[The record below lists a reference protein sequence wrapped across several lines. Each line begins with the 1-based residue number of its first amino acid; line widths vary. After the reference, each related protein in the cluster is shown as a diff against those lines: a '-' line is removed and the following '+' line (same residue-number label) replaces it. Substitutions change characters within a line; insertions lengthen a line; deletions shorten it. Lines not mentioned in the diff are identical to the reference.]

1 MKKILITLASLALAV
16 SAFAQDVIRLPQP
29 DKNVAMPLYQ
39 ALAQRASAREYS
51 DTPIS
56 EGTLSQ
62 LLWAACGVNREDGKL
77 TVPSAM
83 NTQEELVYVCRKDGA
98 WLFNAKENTLN
109 KVCDKDIRKD
119 LAGRQTSVAEAPL
132 FLVIVCD
139 LNKYKFKDSKTAI
152 FGAIDAGYVSQ
163 NICLA
168 CEALG
173 LSTVPRGSMDHE
185 SVRKSLGLA
194 DGQELLL
201 NHPVGYR
208 KKVTPL
214 TIFYKMF

>member
-1 MKKILITLASLALAV
+1 MNMKKIIAALTAISLATA
-16 SAFAQDVIRLPQP
+16 SFAQEVITLPQP
-29 DKNVAMPLYQ
+29 DRNVEMTLFQ
-39 ALAQRASAREYS
+39 ALGQRASVREYS

-62 LLWAACGVNREDGKL
+62 LLWAACGINREDGRL

-98 WLFNAKENTLN
+98 WLFNAQKNTLT
-109 KVCDKDIRKD
+109 KISDKDLRKD
-119 LAGRQTSVAEAPL
+119 LAGRQESVAEAPL

-139 LNKYKFKDSKTAI
+139 LNKYKFKDSKTAM

-173 LSTVPRGSMDHE
+173 LATVPRGSMNHE
-185 SVRKSLGLA
+185 AVKNALGLK

-208 KKVTPL
+208 KK
-214 TIFYKMF
+214 

>member
-1 MKKILITLASLALAV
+1 MKKIVVTLASLALAV

-62 LLWAACGVNREDGKL
+62 LLWAACGINRKDGRL

-83 NTQEELVYVCRKDGA
+83 NTQEELVYVCREDGA
-98 WLFNAKENTLN
+98 WIFNPKENTLS
-109 KVCDKDIRKD
+109 KVCGKDIRKD
-119 LAGRQTSVAEAPL
+119 LAGRQTSVAAAPI
-132 FLVIVCD
+132 FLVIVSD
-139 LNKYKFKDSKTAI
+139 LNKYKFKDSKTAM

-173 LSTVPRGSMDHE
+173 LATVPRGSMDHE
-185 SVRKSLGLA
+185 AVKNALGLKE
-194 DGQELLL
+194 GQELLL

-208 KKVTPL
+208 KK
-214 TIFYKMF
+214 

>member
-1 MKKILITLASLALAV
+1 MKKILITLVSLALAV

-51 DTPIS
+51 DAPIPES
-56 EGTLSQ
+56 ILSQ
-62 LLWAACGVNREDGKL
+62 LLWAACGINREDGRL

-119 LAGRQTSVAEAPL
+119 LAGRQTSVANAPV
-132 FLVIVCD
+132 FLVIVSD
-139 LNKYKFKDSKTAI
+139 LNKYKFKDSKTAM

-173 LSTVPRGSMDHE
+173 LATVPRGSMDHE
-185 SVRKSLGLA
+185 AVKNALGLKE
-194 DGQELLL
+194 GQELLL

-208 KKVTPL
+208 KK
-214 TIFYKMF
+214 

>member
-1 MKKILITLASLALAV
+1 MNMKKIITALTAISLATASFAQEVITL
-16 SAFAQDVIRLPQP
+16 PKP
-29 DKNVAMPLYQ
+29 DRNVEMTLFQ
-39 ALAQRASAREYS
+39 ALGQRASAREYS

-56 EGTLSQ
+56 EGTLAQ
-62 LLWAACGVNREDGKL
+62 LLWAACGINREDGKL

-119 LAGRQTSVAEAPL
+119 LAGRQTSVANAPV
-132 FLVIVCD
+132 FLVIVSD

-208 KKVTPL
+208 KK
-214 TIFYKMF
+214 

>member
-1 MKKILITLASLALAV
+1 MKKILITLASLAFAV

-39 ALAQRASAREYS
+39 ALAQRASTREYS

-62 LLWAACGVNREDGKL
+62 LLWAACGINRKDGRL

-83 NTQEELVYVCRKDGA
+83 NTQEELVYVCREDGA
-98 WLFNAKENTLN
+98 WIFNPKENTLS
-109 KVCDKDIRKD
+109 KVCGKDIRKD
-119 LAGRQTSVAEAPL
+119 LAGRQTSVADAPL
-132 FLVIVCD
+132 FLVIVSD
-139 LNKYKFKDSKTAI
+139 LNKYKFKDSKTAM

-173 LSTVPRGSMDHE
+173 LATVPRGSMDHE
-185 SVRKSLGLA
+185 AVKNALGLKE
-194 DGQELLL
+194 GQELLL

-208 KKVTPL
+208 KK
-214 TIFYKMF
+214 

>member
-1 MKKILITLASLALAV
+1 MKKIIAALTAISLATA
-16 SAFAQDVIRLPQP
+16 SFAQEVITLPQP

-62 LLWAACGVNREDGKL
+62 LLWAACGINREDGRL

-83 NTQEELVYVCRKDGA
+83 NTQEELVYVCREDGA
-98 WLFNAKENTLN
+98 WIFNPKENTLS

-119 LAGRQTSVAEAPL
+119 LAGRQTSVANAPV
-132 FLVIVCD
+132 FLVIVSD
-139 LNKYKFKDSKTAI
+139 LNKYKFKDSKTAM

-173 LSTVPRGSMDHE
+173 LATVPRGSMDHE
-185 SVRKSLGLA
+185 AVKNAIGLKE
-194 DGQELLL
+194 GLELLL

-208 KKVTPL
+208 KK
-214 TIFYKMF
+214 

>member
-1 MKKILITLASLALAV
+1 MNMKKIIAALTAISLATA
-16 SAFAQDVIRLPQP
+16 SFAQEVITLPQP
-29 DKNVAMPLYQ
+29 DRNVEMTLFQ
-39 ALAQRASAREYS
+39 ALAQRASVREYS
-51 DTPIS
+51 DAPIS

-62 LLWAACGVNREDGKL
+62 LLWAACGINREDGRL

-119 LAGRQTSVAEAPL
+119 LAGRQTSVANAPV
-132 FLVIVCD
+132 FLVIVSD
-139 LNKYKFKDSKTAI
+139 LNKYKFKDSKTAM

-173 LSTVPRGSMDHE
+173 LATVPRGSMDHE
-185 SVRKSLGLA
+185 AVKNALGLK

-208 KKVTPL
+208 KK
-214 TIFYKMF
+214 